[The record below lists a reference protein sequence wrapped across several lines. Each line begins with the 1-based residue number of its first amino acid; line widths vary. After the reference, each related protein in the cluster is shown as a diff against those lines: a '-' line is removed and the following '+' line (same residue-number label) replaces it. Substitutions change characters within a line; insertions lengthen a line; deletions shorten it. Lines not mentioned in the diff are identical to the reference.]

1 MAADTKSLSVSVIV
15 PVYNAARYVDKCV
28 RSLFGQTYRK
38 GEVTFI
44 YFYDTTNAKSVVV
57 TCEGPA
63 EERKGVIYPVLVESK
78 GPNPVEFENGYV
90 AFEDLPDEKKRSIQ
104 TGVTDDDDL
113 EDDEDEDQDTE
124 EIYDEDQE
132 DE

>member
-1 MAADTKSLSVSVIV
+1 M
-15 PVYNAARYVDKCV
+15 
-28 RSLFGQTYRK
+28 
-38 GEVTFI
+38 
-44 YFYDTTNAKSVVV
+44 

-113 EDDEDEDQDTE
+113 EDDEDEEQDTE